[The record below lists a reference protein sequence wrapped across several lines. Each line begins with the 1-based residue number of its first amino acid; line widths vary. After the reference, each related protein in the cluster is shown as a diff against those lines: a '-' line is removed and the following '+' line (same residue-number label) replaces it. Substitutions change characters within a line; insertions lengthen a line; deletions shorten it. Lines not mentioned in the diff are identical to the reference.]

1 MLTLD
6 VRRLSL
12 AYKGLP
18 YKSAWIEFPD
28 IPSTCKKL
36 GVAHTGLSASGE
48 PAYTV
53 PFIYDPNTDRHI
65 SDSAAIAKYLDETYP
80 ETPKLFPA
88 GTDAL
93 QHAFTDLAWPAVG
106 LPLYLCSMLGCLR
119 VLNPPSQAFWRTS
132 REARFGKPLEEL
144 ATEETWASFVAGLGK
159 VKAVLETNGNTGGFF
174 MGETLTFVDLQVAS
188 TLVWVKVIDGEM
200 WDRIAGLDDGKWE
213 RYLDQF
219 SGYIS
224 APESA

>member
-18 YKSAWIEFPD
+18 YKSAWVEFPD

-36 GVAHTGLSASGE
+36 GVAHTGLSPSGE

-80 ETPKLFPA
+80 ATPKLFPA

-93 QHAFTDLAWPAVG
+93 QRAFTEAERIIPGVTLELINEIVDSVE
-106 LPLYLCSMLGCLR
+106 R
-119 VLNPPSQAFWRTS
+119 V
-132 REARFGKPLEEL
+132 
-144 ATEETWASFVAGLGK
+144 
-159 VKAVLETNGNTGGFF
+159 
-174 MGETLTFVDLQVAS
+174 
-188 TLVWVKVIDGEM
+188 
-200 WDRIAGLDDGKWE
+200 DD
-213 RYLDQF
+213 
-219 SGYIS
+219 S
-224 APESA
+224 